1 MSGLVVLGKLW
12 GNLYG
17 YLFPAIEEEIGE
29 LDEKHQ
35 EFVAICEACAPHEHM
50 AGYRWCGD
58 GCPPAD
64 RLPICKAFIAKA
76 VWDFSTTRNLIDA
89 LKCRPL
95 LRRLCGWETASAI
108 PSESTF
114 SRAFAAFAKD
124 RLPERI
130 HEAMI
135 KKYHGDK
142 LVGHINRD
150 ATAIHAREKGVAKR
164 KAEDIPAQKTVE
176 IVQLQVP
183 PLVTIETIP
192 PLENAQADQETM
204 EVPDIKK
211 TKGKPGR
218 KRKTPKVQP
227 EQPNQPKLQKQ
238 LERTLEENLD
248 DLPRDC
254 NWGTKRNS
262 QGKGMTWRGYKLHVD
277 TMDGDIPV
285 SWILS
290 SASMHDSQ
298 AAIPLA
304 QMTAKRVTNLYDL
317 ADSAYDAPAIREM
330 STRLGHVAII
340 DHNQRRGE
348 KREFAPAEKI
358 RYKERSSSE
367 RLNSHLHDSH
377 GGRHVRVRG
386 SVKVMA
392 HLSFGLLVIAAE
404 QLFAMLC

>member
-1 MSGLVVLGKLW
+1 MSGLAIFGKLW

-17 YLFPAIEEEIGE
+17 YLFPAIEEEVGE
-29 LDEKHQ
+29 LDEKHR
-35 EFVAICEACAPHEHM
+35 EFVAICEACTPHEHM

-58 GCPPAD
+58 GCPPVD

-76 VWDFSTTRNLIDA
+76 VWDFATTRNLIDA
-89 LKCRPL
+89 LMCRPL

-135 KKYHGDK
+135 KKHLAGK
-142 LVGHINRD
+142 IVGHISRD
-150 ATAIHAREKGVAKR
+150 GTAIHAREKAAKKEPKEAVSQ
-164 KAEDIPAQKTVE
+164 KAKS
-176 IVQLQVP
+176 
-183 PLVTIETIP
+183 
-192 PLENAQADQETM
+192 
-204 EVPDIKK
+204 
-211 TKGKPGR
+211 GRRGR
-218 KRKTPKVQP
+218 KPKGQPTPP
-227 EQPNQPKLQKQ
+227 PKPTRMQKQ
-238 LERTLEENLD
+238 LERTLEDNLA

-254 NWGTKRNS
+254 DWGCKKNS
-262 QGKGMTWRGYKLHVD
+262 QGKVESWRGYKLHVD
-277 TMDGDIPV
+277 TMDGDLPL
-285 SWILS
+285 SWLVS

-304 QMTAKRVTNLYDL
+304 QMSANRVISLYDL

-330 STRLGHVAII
+330 SVRLGHVAII
-340 DHNQRRGE
+340 DYNQRRGGE
-348 KREFAPAEKI
+348 KREFTPAEKN
-358 RYKERSSSE
+358 RYKERSAAE

-386 SVKVMA
+386 SVKVVA